1 MPFLLVNDCLSST
14 VASNK
19 QVVNG
24 FFWAGK
30 PVANHNRESTRSTA
44 LGVSVAILFL
54 YLFISCYVVIFDY
67 MFTFSITAKLSFQF
81 HGVDFSRLDII
92 SFYLST
98 AHTLR
103 DWF

>member
-1 MPFLLVNDCLSST
+1 MPFLLVNGCLSST

-30 PVANHNRESTRSTA
+30 PVANHNREATRSTA

-54 YLFISCYVVIFDY
+54 YLFISCYVIMFDF

-92 SFYLST
+92 MFLSFYSSYP
-98 AHTLR
+98 
-103 DWF
+103 